1 MLCRPKHDCF
11 TNVLDLSLYGLAFE
25 TCGKTHFKVL
35 LCSLRGLPKCA
46 LWALRYVNPVCDEL
60 FFEAAHLAFRESQN
74 LGISRTPLPLGI
86 SWSPFQSPER
96 DVSTGDL

>member
-46 LWALRYVNPVCDEL
+46 LASVTLGSGALHCGLTGGWVQKFRGSYLLCFHHSALVFKASGQCDHHA
-60 FFEAAHLAFRESQN
+60 FPLA
-74 LGISRTPLPLGI
+74 
-86 SWSPFQSPER
+86 
-96 DVSTGDL
+96 